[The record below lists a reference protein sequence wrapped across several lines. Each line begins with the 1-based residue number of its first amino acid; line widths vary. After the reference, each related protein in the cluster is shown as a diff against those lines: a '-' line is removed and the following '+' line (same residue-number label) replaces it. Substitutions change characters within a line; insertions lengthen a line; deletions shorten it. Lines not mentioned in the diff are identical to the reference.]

1 MHCMNELLL
10 CACISMYSVFMNKYT
25 HYQHTFMC
33 TVCVCVLYMEG
44 LLNIAVRVGIIS
56 IPSVFNSLLV

>member
-1 MHCMNELLL
+1 
-10 CACISMYSVFMNKYT
+10 
-25 HYQHTFMC
+25 MC

-44 LLNIAVRVGIIS
+44 LLYIAVRVGIIS